1 MKIVGAPINRTDGW
15 AKVSGAAHYTAEH
28 QVEGLTHAVLVTS
41 TIPSGRVVRIDDSA
55 AREVPGL
62 LLVMTPQN
70 AMRLPKETRDG
81 KLQPPIGRRL
91 TLLQE
96 DDVYYNNQP
105 IAVLVADTIEH
116 AREAAARLRIEYER
130 KDAVLDFEQAKES
143 LHSPEKVLTEDADTQ
158 RGDLADGLLA
168 ASVRLDETYTTPI
181 EHHNPLETHAT
192 IAEWNG
198 DKLTTVGI
206 VRGNSW
212 QLTDSLARRTVDISY
227 F

>member
-1 MKIVGAPINRTDGW
+1 MNGIGAPINRTDAW
-15 AKVSGAAHYTAEH
+15 AKVSGAARYTAEH

-105 IAVLVADTIEH
+105 IAVVVADTVEH
-116 AREAAARLRIEYER
+116 AREAAARLSITIRSKPMR
-130 KDAVLDFEQAKES
+130 RSQS
-143 LHSPEKVLTEDADTQ
+143 GT
-158 RGDLADGLLA
+158 
-168 ASVRLDETYTTPI
+168 
-181 EHHNPLETHAT
+181 AT
-192 IAEWNG
+192 N
-198 DKLTTVGI
+198 
-206 VRGNSW
+206 
-212 QLTDSLARRTVDISY
+212 
-227 F
+227 